1 MDVIETGLPGLMRN
15 DEERVPSKPDKEE
28 NIGPLAYRMRP
39 RKLEDFEGATNIV
52 AKYPILK
59 GNSLPSLILWGPPGC
74 GKTTL
79 AEVLAI
85 EKEIP
90 FFKFN
95 AVLGGLSDLRK
106 IIEKGKESSFESN
119 SPWILFIDEI
129 HRFNKAQ
136 QDALLPFVETG
147 SFILIGATTESPYT
161 VINKALLSRVQTIK
175 LPKLSESSI
184 LSLLKKAL
192 KREGRK
198 ASQKILQAFSHLCDG
213 DSRKALGYLE
223 NAFHSPVID
232 KEDPSIKEVETLT
245 LGAHRTFDRDG
256 ERHYDVISAFI
267 KSMRGSD
274 PHSATL
280 WLAVMLEGGEDPQFI
295 ARRLVI
301 FASED
306 IGNADP
312 RALTLA
318 TSCLQGVQSVGMPE
332 SRIILSQ
339 TTNYLASTVKSNAS
353 YKAIDDAI
361 KFVRERPT
369 IEVPPHLKNKGPRKK
384 DYKYPH
390 NHPGGHVKQEYSS
403 KHTPLFYKPTSRG
416 QEAFLLERLKKL
428 GLLK

>member
-1 MDVIETGLPGLMRN
+1 MDVIETGLPGLLEN
-15 DEERVPSKPDKEE
+15 GEEKAHSNPERVQSL
-28 NIGPLAYRMRP
+28 GPLAHRMRP
-39 RKLEDFEGATNIV
+39 RTLEDFEGAPNLLG
-52 AKYPILK
+52 KYPILK
-59 GNSLPSLILWGPPGC
+59 GKSLPSLILWGPPGC

-79 AEVLAI
+79 AEVLAL

-95 AVLGGLSDLRK
+95 AVLGGLAELRK
-106 IIEKGKESSFESN
+106 IIEKAEKDHAGQSL
-119 SPWILFIDEI
+119 PWILFIDEI

-136 QDALLPFVETG
+136 QDALLPFVESG
-147 SFILIGATTESPYT
+147 SFTLIGATTENPYT
-161 VINKALLSRVQTIK
+161 SVNKALLSRVQPIK
-175 LPKLSESSI
+175 LPKLKESSI

-192 KREGRK
+192 KKEGKK
-198 ASQKILQAFSHLCDG
+198 ASTKLLEAFSYLSDG
-213 DSRKALGYLE
+213 DSRKALSYLE
-223 NAFHSPVID
+223 NAFHSPLID
-232 KEDPSIKEVETLT
+232 KEDPTPKEIQTLT

-256 ERHYDVISAFI
+256 DRHYDVISAFI

-301 FASED
+301 FSSED

-318 TSCLQGVQSVGMPE
+318 TSCLQAVQSIGMPE

-353 YKAIDDAI
+353 YKAINDAI
-361 KFVRERPT
+361 EFVKERPT
-369 IEVPPHLKNKGPRKK
+369 IEVPPHLKNKGPQKK
-384 DYKYPH
+384 EYKYPH
-390 NHPGGHVKQEYSS
+390 NYPEGYVPQAYSS
-403 KHTPLFYKPTSRG
+403 PDTPLFYKPHSRG
-416 QEAFLLERLKKL
+416 QEAFLLERLTKL

>member
-1 MDVIETGLPGLMRN
+1 MDVIENGLPGLLG
-15 DEERVPSKPDKEE
+15 DGEEVDQSKPNIGE
-28 NIGPLAYRMRP
+28 NLGPLAHRMRP
-39 RKLEDFEGATNIV
+39 RKLEDFEGSTNLI

-59 GNSLPSLILWGPPGC
+59 GNPLHSLILWGPPGC

-79 AEVLAI
+79 AEVLAL

-95 AVLGGLSDLRK
+95 AVLGGLAELRK
-106 IIEKGKESSFESN
+106 VIEKGKKASLEGN

-147 SFILIGATTESPYT
+147 SFILVGATTESPYT
-161 VINKALLSRVQTIK
+161 AINKALLSRVQTIK
-175 LPKLSESSI
+175 LPKLSEDSI
-184 LSLLKKAL
+184 LSLLEKAL
-192 KREGRK
+192 KKEGRK

-213 DSRKALGYLE
+213 DSRKALSYLE
-223 NAFHSPVID
+223 NAFHSPIIN
-232 KEDPSIKEVETLT
+232 KESPTKKEIQTLT

-256 ERHYDVISAFI
+256 DRHYDVISAFI

-280 WLAVMLEGGEDPQFI
+280 WLAVMIEGGEDPQFI

-318 TSCLQGVQSVGMPE
+318 TSCLQAVQSIGMPE

-353 YKAIDDAI
+353 YKAINDAI
-361 KFVRERPT
+361 EFVKERPT
-369 IEVPPHLKNKGPRKK
+369 IEVPPHLKNKGPQKK
-384 DYKYPH
+384 EYKYPH
-390 NHPGGHVKQEYSS
+390 NYPEGHIPQEYSS
-403 KHTPLFYKPTSRG
+403 HNTPLFYKPFPRG

>member
-1 MDVIETGLPGLMRN
+1 MDVIETGLPGLLGTGEKEVQEHSKR
-15 DEERVPSKPDKEE
+15 EEKA
-28 NIGPLAYRMRP
+28 GPLAHRMRP
-39 RKLEDFEGATNIV
+39 QSLDEFEGAPNLL

-59 GNSLPSLILWGPPGC
+59 GNPLPSLILWGPPGC

-79 AEVLAI
+79 AEVLAL
-85 EKEIP
+85 ENKTP

-95 AVLGGLSDLRK
+95 AVLGGLAELRK
-106 IIEKGKESSFESN
+106 LIEKGEKVSLESN
-119 SPWILFIDEI
+119 SQWIIFIDEI

-147 SFILIGATTESPYT
+147 SFTLIGATTENPYT
-161 VINKALLSRVQTIK
+161 AVNKALLSRVQSIK
-175 LPKLSESSI
+175 LPKLRESSI

-192 KREGRK
+192 KKEGK
-198 ASQKILQAFSHLCDG
+198 EASQKLLQTFAHLCDG

-223 NAFHSPVID
+223 NAFLSPLLN
-232 KEDPSIKEVETLT
+232 KEEPSPEEIKALT
-245 LGAHRTFDRDG
+245 LGAHRTFDRNGD
-256 ERHYDVISAFI
+256 RHYDVISAFI

-274 PHSATL
+274 PHSAIL

-318 TSCLQGVQSVGMPE
+318 TSCLQSVQSIGMPE

-339 TTNYLASTVKSNAS
+339 TTTYLASTVKSNAS
-353 YKAIDDAI
+353 YKAINDAI
-361 KFVRERPT
+361 EYVKERPT
-369 IEVPPHLKNKGPRKK
+369 LEVPPHLKNRSPQKK
-384 DYKYPH
+384 QYKYPH
-390 NHPGGHVKQEYSS
+390 NYPEGHVPQVYSLDDI
-403 KHTPLFYKPTSRG
+403 PLFYNPKPIG
-416 QEAFLLERLKKL
+416 QEAFLLERLRKL